1 MGWEKIINISDKA
14 WYTVIILRL
23 YYFVMW
29 MQQWVTFNTD
39 QWMLISIVL
48 FVIHSLNFLPVFWDE
63 NIFTQNSYIKKLFV
77 M

>member
-1 MGWEKIINISDKA
+1 
-14 WYTVIILRL
+14 
-23 YYFVMW
+23 
-29 MQQWVTFNTD
+29 
-39 QWMLISIVL
+39 MLISIVL